1 MQNLISPY
9 GGTLSNLVDPAHADH
24 LKRESV
30 GFPSIDLNQR
40 QLCDVELLLNGGYSP
55 LRGFMGRGDYERVLE
70 GMHLADGTFWPM
82 PVMLDVDAT
91 TAASLTPGSPVAL
104 RDPEGFM
111 LAVLTVDDVWEAD
124 KPREA
129 EALYGTS
136 DAVHPGVD
144 GLMRNVRTHYLGGT
158 LEGVALPVHHDYP
171 SLWFAPEGL
180 RGHFARCGWRKI
192 AVFQTSRVL
201 HRAEHEFA
209 MRAAADHGASLLI
222 CPAVGMA
229 RSDTLDYHNQMRCYQ
244 AIMQHYPVATTAL
257 ALLPLA
263 TRMAGA
269 RGALMNAIIYRNHG
283 CTHLIIDEQEA
294 DADGVRALFSAHH
307 KAMGV
312 EPVVM
317 PPRVYVEDRAQYMP
331 VAEVP
336 RGARTLAFSGVELQR
351 RLEEGLEIPAW
362 FSYPEVIDE
371 LRKSHPP
378 RSRRGFTIFFTG
390 LSGAGKST
398 IARALLIKLL
408 EMGGRDVTLL
418 DGDLVRKHLSSE
430 LGFSREHRD
439 INVRRIGY
447 VASEITRHGGIA
459 VCAPIAPYAATR
471 RAVREM
477 IEPLGGFFE
486 VHVSTALEVCEGRD
500 RKGLYAKARAGLVKE
515 FTGISDPYETPENPE
530 VSIDAAAC
538 GVDEAVQQII
548 LRLERDGFLRQ
559 A

>member
-1 MQNLISPY
+1 MQNLIPPY
-9 GGTLSNLVDPAHADH
+9 GGTLSNLIDPAHADH
-24 LKRESV
+24 LKCESV
-30 GFPSIDLNQR
+30 AFPSIDLNQR

-55 LRGFMGRGDYERVLE
+55 LQGFMGRSDHERVLAD
-70 GMHLADGTFWPM
+70 MRLADGTFWPL
-82 PVMLDVDAT
+82 PVTLDVDAK
-91 TAASLTPGSPVAL
+91 TAAALTPGCHVAL
-104 RDPEGFM
+104 RDLEGFM
-111 LAVLTVDDVWEAD
+111 LAVLTVSDIWEAD

-136 DAVHPGVD
+136 DPAHPGVD
-144 GLMRNVRTHYLGGT
+144 GLMRSVQTHYVGGK
-158 LEGVALPVHHDYP
+158 LEGVALPVHHDY
-171 SLWFAPEGL
+171 SALWFAPSIL
-180 RGHFARCGWRKI
+180 RSHFARRGWRKI
-192 AVFQTSRVL
+192 AVFPVSRVL

-222 CPAVGMA
+222 CPMAGMA
-229 RSDTLDYHNQMRCYQ
+229 RSDTLDYHNKMRCHQ
-244 AIMQHYPVATTAL
+244 VIMRHYPAATTTL

-269 RGALMNAIIYRNHG
+269 REALMNAIIYRNHG
-283 CTHLIIDEQEA
+283 CTHFIVDEQDA
-294 DADGVRALFSAHH
+294 DADEVRALFAGYQ
-307 KAMGV
+307 KAVGV
-312 EPVVM
+312 ELAVM
-317 PPRVYVEDRAQYMP
+317 PRRAYVEDLAQYMP

-336 RGARTLAFSGVELQR
+336 PGARTLEFSGAELRR
-351 RLEEGLEIPAW
+351 RLEKGLEVPAW

-378 RSRRGFTIFFTG
+378 RSERGFTVFFTG

-430 LGFSREHRD
+430 LGFSKEHRD
-439 INVRRIGY
+439 LNVRRIGY

-486 VHVSTALEVCEGRD
+486 VHVSTPLEVCEGRD

-515 FTGISDPYETPENPE
+515 FTGISDPYEAPENPE
-530 VSIDAAAC
+530 VSIDTSGC

-548 LRLERDGFLRQ
+548 LRLECDGYLR
-559 A
+559 